1 MIDYPDNIIIQPLVA
16 EAIKGSQPIV
26 ALELAVITHGLPRP
40 VNLELA
46 LDLEEIIRKA
56 GAIPATIAVL
66 DGLVRIGLDNSELER
81 LANLQVSRKI
91 SRRDFG
97 YAAARGLSGGTTVA
111 GTMAAASLA
120 GIKVFATGGIGGVHR
135 GTHYDISADL
145 EELGRTPMI
154 IVCAGAKAILDI
166 PATMEVLE
174 THGVLVAGYQ
184 TNELPAFY
192 SRTSGVKLDSRLDS
206 PAEIV
211 MTARAQWKLGIQSS
225 LVIVQ
230 PPPDE
235 FEIPSTEIEA
245 CILSAVF
252 EADKQ
257 GIKGP
262 DLTPYLLEKIKNLT
276 EGRSLATNLALL
288 KNNAKL
294 AAQIAI
300 AFHPMAG
307 KRI

>member
-1 MIDYPDNIIIQPLVA
+1 MMDHPDNIVIQPLIG

-26 ALELAVITHGLPRP
+26 ALESAVITHGLPRP
-40 VNLELA
+40 INLELA
-46 LDLEEIIRKA
+46 LELQEIIRQE

-66 DGLVRIGLDNSELER
+66 DGSVHIGLENSELER

-97 YAAARGLSGGTTVA
+97 YAAAKELSGGTTVA
-111 GTMAAASLA
+111 GTLTAANIA

-145 EELGRTPMI
+145 EVLGRIPMI

-192 SRTSGVKLDSRLDS
+192 SRTSGIRLDSRLDT

-211 MTARAQWKLGIQSS
+211 MTAMSQWKLGIKSS

-230 PPPDE
+230 PPPIE
-235 FEIPSTEIEA
+235 FEIPSNEIEE
-245 CILSAVF
+245 CIQSAIS
-252 EADKQ
+252 EANKLGIQ
-257 GIKGP
+257 GP
-262 DLTPYLLEKIKNLT
+262 AVTPYLLKKIKDLT
-276 EGRSLATNLALL
+276 EGRSMATNLALL

-294 AAQIAI
+294 AAQIAL
-300 AFHPMAG
+300 ALHPLTG
-307 KRI
+307 NRI